1 MTSEFTHGYAVVI
14 SIDSNQIARLA
25 LPSVLKDAEAL
36 YEVLVHPERCA
47 YKPEHVKLLKGEES
61 TQRNIFDAL
70 YWLQEK
76 VQADPEATA
85 VIYYTGHGMVDKETE
100 QYYLVPYDIQG
111 LNRIRADAIRAET
124 LTAEISAI
132 PAKRMLVVLDC
143 CHAAGMD
150 VKDIDLDLS
159 NGPNVAAKAFPLDL
173 PETKAIPEYEA
184 GSKDV
189 ADLAEGE
196 GRAILNSSKGEQKS
210 YVRRDGAMSL
220 FTYHLI
226 EALTGHAPHPDDATV
241 VYVTDVMSW
250 VTHEVKKSAAR
261 EGVVQTPVMRTTGVF
276 PVAQLLGGKGVATAK
291 GEIPPDPLQPLPPTS
306 QGDQVG
312 RDKITTGDITASQG
326 VAIGSG
332 ASATVHTGDTIN
344 ISGNFSGSNVNVKST
359 LTNVTQTIGTL
370 PHTSQA
376 DKQTLEQLV
385 QQLHALLQQ
394 APPTQAATASEV
406 AEATEILINT
416 AAAETPNKTMIKM
429 LGEGLKQAAQRLKD
443 DLPQIVDI
451 TAHIVTI
458 VTAVAGQAK

>member
-1 MTSEFTHGYAVVI
+1 MASEFNHGYAVLI
-14 SIDSNQIARLA
+14 SIDSNQIAQLA
-25 LPSVLKDAEAL
+25 LPSVLKDVQAL
-36 YEVLVHPERCA
+36 YDVLIHPERCA
-47 YKPEHVKLLKGEES
+47 YKPENVKLLQGEAS

-76 VQADPEATA
+76 VKADPEATA
-85 VIYYTGHGMVDKETE
+85 VIYYTGHGMVDQETE

-132 PAKRMLVVLDC
+132 PAKRMLVILDC

-150 VKDIDLDLS
+150 IKDIDLS
-159 NGPNVAAKAFPLDL
+159 NGPKIEAKAFPLDL

-189 ADLAEGE
+189 SALAEGE
-196 GRAILNSSKGEQKS
+196 GRAILNSSTGEQKS

-306 QGDQVG
+306 RGDQVG
-312 RDKITTGDITASQG
+312 RDKITVGNITGSQG

-332 ASATVHTGDTIN
+332 ASAAVHTGDTITM
-344 ISGNFSGSNVNVKST
+344 SGNFSGSNVNVKST

-370 PHTSQA
+370 PDTSQG
-376 DKQTLEQLV
+376 DKQKLEQLV

-394 APPTQAATASEV
+394 APPTQAATADEV

-416 AAAETPNKTMIKM
+416 AAAETANKTMIKM
-429 LGEGLKQAAQRLKD
+429 LGDGLKQAAQRLKD

-451 TAHIVTI
+451 TANIVTI
-458 VTAVAGQAK
+458 VSAVAGLAK